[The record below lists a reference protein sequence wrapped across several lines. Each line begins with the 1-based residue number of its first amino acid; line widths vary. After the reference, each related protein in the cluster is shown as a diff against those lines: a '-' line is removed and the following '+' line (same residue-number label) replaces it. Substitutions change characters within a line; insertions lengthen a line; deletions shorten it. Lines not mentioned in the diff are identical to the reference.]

1 MRAAWYEKQ
10 GPASEVLQL
19 GNLPT
24 PEPEQGEVRVKLSFS
39 GVNPSDT
46 KRRLG
51 FGGQKMAYP
60 AIVPHSDGSGV
71 IDQVGTGVPKNR
83 IGERV
88 WIYCGQWE
96 RAHGTAADYI
106 SIRENHAIHL
116 PDNIELMSGACLGIP
131 AVTAHR
137 ALFSDG
143 PIKGLTVLVTG
154 GAGAVGNYT
163 IQLAKWGGA
172 ERVITTCSSPEKEN
186 QAKAAGADLVINYK
200 EEDVSAKIMDATDG
214 QGVDRIVE
222 VAFGANLPSTVA
234 LLKDNGIISAYASD
248 IEPTPILPFYP
259 MMQKNC
265 MLRWVFMYKI
275 PEDDF
280 ANACNDLNNWLKKSS
295 THHMVSKIFPLEE
308 IAEAHKFLESGEAT
322 GNVIISID
330 GEN

>member
-19 GNLPT
+19 GDLPT
-24 PEPEQGEVRVKLSFS
+24 PEAGQGEVRVKLSFS

-46 KRRLG
+46 KTTCRVWWS
-51 FGGQKMAYP
+51 KMAYP
-60 AIVPHSDGSGV
+60 AIVPHSDGSGI

-96 RAHGTAADYI
+96 RAHGTAAEYI
-106 SIRENHAIHL
+106 SIREDHAIPL

-137 ALFSDG
+137 ALFTDG
-143 PIKGLTVLVTG
+143 PLNNLTVMVTG
-154 GAGAVGNYT
+154 GAGAVGNYA

-172 ERVITTCSSPEKEN
+172 EQVITTCSSPEKEN
-186 QAKAAGADLVINYK
+186 HARAAGADLVINYK
-200 EEDVSAKIMDATDG
+200 EEDVSAKILEATDG
-214 QGVDRIVE
+214 KGVDRIVE

-248 IEPTPILPFYP
+248 IEPTPVLPFYP

-265 MLRWVFMYKI
+265 VLRWVFMYKI

-280 ANACNDLNNWLKKSS
+280 ANACNDLNEL
-295 THHMVSKIFPLEE
+295 
-308 IAEAHKFLESGEAT
+308 A
-322 GNVIISID
+322 
-330 GEN
+330 

>member
-19 GNLPT
+19 GDLPT
-24 PEPEQGEVRVKLSFS
+24 PEAGQGEVRVKLSFS

-46 KRRLG
+46 KLRVGLR
-51 FGGQKMAYP
+51 QKMAYP
-60 AIVPHSDGSGV
+60 AIVPHSDGSGI

-96 RAHGTAADYI
+96 RAHGTAAEYI
-106 SIRENHAIHL
+106 SIREDHAIPL

-137 ALFSDG
+137 ALLTDG
-143 PIKGLTVLVTG
+143 PLNNLTVLVTG
-154 GAGAVGNYT
+154 GAGAVGNYA

-172 ERVITTCSSPEKEN
+172 EQVITTCSSPEKEN
-186 QAKAAGADLVINYK
+186 HARAAGADLVINYK
-200 EEDVSAKIMDATDG
+200 EEDVSAKILEATDG
-214 QGVDRIVE
+214 NGVDRIVE

-234 LLKDNGIISAYASD
+234 LLKDNGIISAYGSD
-248 IEPTPILPFYP
+248 IEPTPVLPFYP
-259 MMQKNC
+259 MMLKNC
-265 MLRWVFMYKI
+265 VLRWVFMYKI
-275 PEDDF
+275 PENDF
-280 ANACNDLNNWLKKSS
+280 VNACNDLNNWLKESS

-308 IAEAHKFLESGEAT
+308 IAEAHKFLESGQAT
-322 GNVIISID
+322 GTVMVSI
-330 GEN
+330 NT